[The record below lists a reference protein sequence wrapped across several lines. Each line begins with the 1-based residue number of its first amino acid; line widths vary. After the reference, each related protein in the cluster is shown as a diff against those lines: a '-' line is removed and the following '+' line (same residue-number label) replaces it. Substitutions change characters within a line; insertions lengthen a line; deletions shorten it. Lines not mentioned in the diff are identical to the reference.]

1 MVMLLVVHENTN
13 KFILSSTAIFCS
25 VQHIKP
31 SVQVR
36 SETLRDWVKPRTGEL
51 YCEKKC
57 HDKTKTHI
65 FAIFFS
71 PANISASQQLKIQ
84 RYCFNLRLGGGCLLD
99 YFLFSIFFFPLKI
112 KALLWWYYY
121 NDCLKSFLIPTQHFH
136 KFLPFPPSIRASQI
150 F

>member
-1 MVMLLVVHENTN
+1 MAMLLVVHENTN
-13 KFILSSTAIFCS
+13 KFILPSTAIFCS

-31 SVQVR
+31 SVQLR

-51 YCEKKC
+51 YCEKRC

-99 YFLFSIFFFPLKI
+99 YFLFSIFFPLKI
-112 KALLWWYYY
+112 KALL
-121 NDCLKSFLIPTQHFH
+121 
-136 KFLPFPPSIRASQI
+136 
-150 F
+150 